1 MRFIRI
7 LNIQNMFEIITNQYK
22 NFKSLH
28 YFLRNTANNVNK
40 LSDTYLQ
47 VKKRDRYEDITY
59 EQVFHQLNAISAYLY
74 NAGLRKGD
82 RAALLIENCPEYIC
96 FDQGLMQLGLV
107 NVSIYPTSSE
117 ADFEHIINDSGSQVI
132 LVGTPFLLKRLKKVK
147 VNCPTLKFIITAFDT
162 EGEGIIS
169 YNKLIE
175 EGNKLYSNTKDLI
188 EQELEKVTYDD
199 LSCLLYTSGTT
210 GKPKGAMLSHNNF
223 MSNIV
228 MADMLLPLVTKD
240 YTFLSFLPLC
250 HVYERT
256 CTYYYSTY
264 KGFKVAFAQS
274 LESLTAN
281 IQEVQPRAILTVPRL
296 LERIEERVRKS
307 ATAQGGFKLKI
318 FNWALKIGE
327 TRRINKENNKPNGL
341 FLNIQ
346 LALAEKLVYS
356 KIKARLGGKMSVM
369 VSGGGALPKHVG
381 EFFAN
386 LDILVIEGYG
396 LTETSPF
403 VCANEVHRQI
413 WGTVGRIG
421 QANEVALQNIET
433 KEIITLQT
441 YDSYNPNFECEEGEI
456 LVRGLNVIKGYWNL
470 PEETAKAID
479 SEGWLHTGD
488 VGKFEKGYLKITDR
502 IKNLIVNSFGKNIYP
517 TPIENVYMK
526 SNKIEQI
533 FLIGDGQE
541 YLTAL
546 IVPSKEELKEKFN
559 LKEEF
564 FESLD
569 VFIKDKEIIDWMDED
584 LKKLEV
590 NLGKFERIKNYSL
603 KRKPFTLEDGEMTP
617 TQKIKRKVVET
628 KYADEVKAIYTNV
641 S

>member
-7 LNIQNMFEIITNQYK
+7 LKIQNMFEIITNQYK

-117 ADFEHIINDSGSQVI
+117 ADIEHIINDSGSQVI

-175 EGNKLYSNTKDLI
+175 EGNKLYSDTKDLI

-274 LESLTAN
+274 LES
-281 IQEVQPRAILTVPRL
+281 
-296 LERIEERVRKS
+296 
-307 ATAQGGFKLKI
+307 
-318 FNWALKIGE
+318 
-327 TRRINKENNKPNGL
+327 
-341 FLNIQ
+341 
-346 LALAEKLVYS
+346 
-356 KIKARLGGKMSVM
+356 
-369 VSGGGALPKHVG
+369 
-381 EFFAN
+381 
-386 LDILVIEGYG
+386 
-396 LTETSPF
+396 
-403 VCANEVHRQI
+403 
-413 WGTVGRIG
+413 
-421 QANEVALQNIET
+421 
-433 KEIITLQT
+433 
-441 YDSYNPNFECEEGEI
+441 
-456 LVRGLNVIKGYWNL
+456 
-470 PEETAKAID
+470 
-479 SEGWLHTGD
+479 
-488 VGKFEKGYLKITDR
+488 
-502 IKNLIVNSFGKNIYP
+502 
-517 TPIENVYMK
+517 
-526 SNKIEQI
+526 
-533 FLIGDGQE
+533 
-541 YLTAL
+541 
-546 IVPSKEELKEKFN
+546 
-559 LKEEF
+559 
-564 FESLD
+564 
-569 VFIKDKEIIDWMDED
+569 
-584 LKKLEV
+584 
-590 NLGKFERIKNYSL
+590 
-603 KRKPFTLEDGEMTP
+603 
-617 TQKIKRKVVET
+617 
-628 KYADEVKAIYTNV
+628 
-641 S
+641 

>member
-1 MRFIRI
+1 
-7 LNIQNMFEIITNQYK
+7 MFEIVTNQYK
-22 NFKSLH
+22 DFKSLH
-28 YFLRNTANNVNK
+28 YFLRNTAYKINK
-40 LSDTYLQ
+40 PSDTYLQ

-59 EQVFHQLNAISAYLY
+59 EQVFNQLNAISAYLY
-74 NAGLRKGD
+74 NLGFRKGD
-82 RAALLIENCPEYIC
+82 KAALLIENCPEYIC

-117 ADFEHIINDSGSQVI
+117 ADIEHIINDSQSKII

-147 VNCPTLKFIITAFDT
+147 NNCPTLKNIITAFESESEDS
-162 EGEGIIS
+162 IS
-169 YNKLIE
+169 YSKLIE
-175 EGNKLYSNTKDLI
+175 EGQNLYKTTKNLI
-188 EQELEKVTYDD
+188 EQELEKVTYND

-223 MSNIV
+223 MSNII
-228 MADMLLPLVTKD
+228 MADMLLPIVTKD

-307 ATAQGGFKLKI
+307 ASSQGGVKLKI

-327 TRRINKENNKPNGL
+327 KRRINKENNKSNGIL
-341 FLNIQ
+341 LNLQ
-346 LALAEKLVYS
+346 LAIAEKLVYS
-356 KIKARLGGKMSVM
+356 KIKERLGGKMSVM

-386 LDILVIEGYG
+386 LNILVIEGYG

-421 QANEVALQNIET
+421 QANEVALQHVET
-433 KEIITLQT
+433 KKIITLQT
-441 YDSYNPNFECEEGEI
+441 YDTYDPTFECEEGEI

-546 IVPSKEELKEKFN
+546 IVPSKEEMKEHFN
-559 LKEEF
+559 FKEDYFNKEE
-564 FESLD
+564 D
-569 VFIKDKEIIDWMDED
+569 FIKDKEVIDWMEED
-584 LKKLEV
+584 IRKLEL
-590 NLGKFERIKNYSL
+590 NLGKFERVKNYSL
-603 KRKPFTLEDGEMTP
+603 KRRPFTLEDGEMTP
-617 TQKIKRKVVET
+617 TQKIKRKIVEN
-628 KYADEVKAIYTNV
+628 KYADEIKAIYTNV

>member
-1 MRFIRI
+1 
-7 LNIQNMFEIITNQYK
+7 MFEIITEKYK
-22 NFKSLH
+22 EFKSLH
-28 YFLRNTANNVNK
+28 YFLRHTANLIHK
-40 LSDTYLQ
+40 PTDTYLQ

-59 EQVFHQLNAISAYLY
+59 AQVFEQLNGISAYLY
-74 NAGLRKGD
+74 ELGLRKGD
-82 RAALLIENCPEYIC
+82 KAALLIENCPEYIC
-96 FDQGLMQLGLV
+96 FDQALMQLGIV

-117 ADFEHIINDSGSQVI
+117 ADIEYIINDSEAKTI

-147 VNCPTLKFIITAFDT
+147 DNCPTLKTIITTFET
-162 EGEGIIS
+162 ESNEIKTYHNVVLEGT
-169 YNKLIE
+169 
-175 EGNKLYSNTKDLI
+175 KLYQQNQHLI
-188 EQELEKVTYDD
+188 EQELEKVTPQD

-210 GKPKGAMLSHNNF
+210 GKPKGAMLTHDNF

-228 MADMLLPLVTKD
+228 MADLLLPIVTKD
-240 YTFLSFLPLC
+240 FTFLSFLPLC

-256 CTYYYSTY
+256 CTYYFSTY

-274 LESLTAN
+274 LEALTTN

-296 LERIEERVRKS
+296 LERIEERVRKN

-318 FNWALKIGE
+318 FNWALKNGE
-327 TRRINKENNKPNGL
+327 KRRINKENGKSNGL
-341 FLNIQ
+341 FLNLQ
-346 LALAEKLVYS
+346 LKIAEKLVYS
-356 KIKARLGGKMSVM
+356 KIKSRLGGKMSVM

-403 VCANEVHRQI
+403 VCANEIHRQI

-421 QANEVALQNIET
+421 QANEVAIQNVDT
-433 KEIITLQT
+433 KEIITVQT
-441 YDSYNPNFECEEGEI
+441 YESFNPNFESAEGEI
-456 LVRGLNVIKGYWNL
+456 LVRGLNVMKGYWKQ

-479 SEGWLHTGD
+479 KDGWLHTGD

-502 IKNLIVNSFGKNIYP
+502 IKNIIVNSFGKNVYP
-517 TPIENVYMK
+517 TPIENVYLK
-526 SNKIEQI
+526 SNRIEQI

-546 IVPSKEELKEKFN
+546 IVPSKEDMKEAFKFN
-559 LKEEF
+559 EDF
-564 FESLD
+564 YNQPD
-569 VFIKDKEIIDWMDED
+569 DFIRDKEVIDWIDED
-584 LKKLEV
+584 MKKLEV
-590 NLGKFERIKNYSL
+590 NLGKFERVKNFAV
-603 KRKPFTLEDGEMTP
+603 KRKPFSLEDGEMTP

-628 KYADEVKAIYTNV
+628 KYAAEIKNIYTNV

>member
-1 MRFIRI
+1 
-7 LNIQNMFEIITNQYK
+7 MFEIITEKYK
-22 NFKSLH
+22 DFKSLH
-28 YFLRNTANNVNK
+28 YFLRNTAYKINK
-40 LSDTYLQ
+40 PSDTYLQ
-47 VKKRDRYEDITY
+47 VKKKDRYEDITY
-59 EQVFHQLNAISAYLY
+59 AQVFEQLNAISAYLY
-74 NAGLRKGD
+74 EQGLRKGD
-82 RAALLIENCPEYIC
+82 KAALLIENCPEYIC
-96 FDQGLMQLGLV
+96 YDQALMQLGIV
-107 NVSIYPTSSE
+107 NVSVYPTSSE
-117 ADFEHIINDSGSQVI
+117 SDLQHIINDSESKII
-132 LVGTPFLLKRLKKVK
+132 LVGTPFLLKRVKKIK
-147 VNCPTLKFIITAFDT
+147 DNCPTLKNIITTFDT
-162 EGEGIIS
+162 EGDHIIS
-169 YNKLIE
+169 YNKVIE
-175 EGNKLYSNTKDLI
+175 QGTILYEKTKDSI

-210 GKPKGAMLSHNNF
+210 GKPKGAMLTHNNF

-228 MADMLLPLVTKD
+228 MADLLLPIVTKD

-256 CTYYYSTY
+256 CTYYYSTF

-274 LESLTAN
+274 LEALTSN

-296 LERIEERVRKS
+296 LERIEDRVRKS
-307 ATAQGGFKLKI
+307 VTTSGGYKEII
-318 FNWALKIGE
+318 FNWAIKAGE
-327 TRRINKENNKPNGL
+327 KRRINKENGKNNGL
-341 FLNIQ
+341 FLKLQ
-346 LALAEKLVYS
+346 LAIAEKLVFAQ
-356 KIKARLGGKMSVM
+356 IKERLGGKMSVM

-381 EFFAN
+381 EFFGN
-386 LDILVIEGYG
+386 LDMLVIEGYG

-403 VCANEVHRQI
+403 VSANEIHRQI

-421 QANEVALQNIET
+421 QANEVAIQHVDT

-441 YDSYNPNFECEEGEI
+441 YESYNPTFESGEGEI
-456 LVRGLNVIKGYWNL
+456 LVRGLNVMKGYWNL

-479 SEGWLHTGD
+479 SDGWLHTGD

-502 IKNLIVNSFGKNIYP
+502 IKNIIVNSFGKNVYP

-546 IVPSKEELKEKFN
+546 IVPSKDEVKEKFN

-564 FESLD
+564 FKEID
-569 VFIKDKEIIDWMDED
+569 DFIREQEIIDWMEED
-584 LKKLEV
+584 MKKLEV
-590 NLGKFERIKNYSL
+590 NLGKYERVKHYAL
-603 KRKPFTLEDGEMTP
+603 KRRPFTLEDGEMTP

-628 KYADEVKAIYTNV
+628 KYNDEIKSIYINV

>member
-1 MRFIRI
+1 
-7 LNIQNMFEIITNQYK
+7 MFETITEKYK
-22 NFKSLH
+22 DFKSLH
-28 YFLRNTANNVNK
+28 YFLRNTAYNINK
-40 LSDTYLQ
+40 PSDTYLQ
-47 VKKRDRYEDITY
+47 VKKIDRYEDITY
-59 EQVFHQLNAISAYLY
+59 AQVFEQLNAISAYLHKV
-74 NAGLRKGD
+74 GLRKGD
-82 RAALLIENCPEYIC
+82 KAALLIENCPEYIC
-96 FDQGLMQLGLV
+96 FDQALMQLGIV

-117 ADFEHIINDSGSQVI
+117 SDIEYIINDSESKTI

-147 VNCPTLKFIITAFDT
+147 DNCASLKTIITTFKT
-162 EGEGIIS
+162 EEDGIKS
-169 YNKLIE
+169 YDKVIE
-175 EGNKLYSNTKDLI
+175 EGTILYKTTKELI
-188 EQELEKVTYDD
+188 EQELEKVTYED

-210 GKPKGAMLSHNNF
+210 GKPKGAMLTHNNF
-223 MSNIV
+223 MSNII
-228 MADMLLPLVTKD
+228 MADLLLPIVTKD

-256 CTYYYSTY
+256 CTYYFSTY

-274 LESLTAN
+274 LEALTTN

-307 ATAQGGFKLKI
+307 ATDQGGFKLKI
-318 FNWALKIGE
+318 FNWALKAGE
-327 TRRINKENNKPNGL
+327 KRRINKENDKGNGL
-341 FLNIQ
+341 FLTLQ
-346 LALAEKLVYS
+346 LALAEKIVYS
-356 KIKARLGGKMSVM
+356 KIKERLGGKMSVM

-403 VCANEVHRQI
+403 VCANQVHRQV

-421 QANEVALQNIET
+421 QANEVAIQNVES

-441 YDSYNPNFECEEGEI
+441 YDSYNPNFESAEGEI
-456 LVRGLNVIKGYWNL
+456 LVRGLNVMKGYWNL

-479 SEGWLHTGD
+479 NEGWLHTGD

-502 IKNLIVNSFGKNIYP
+502 IKNIIVNSFGKNVYP

-533 FLIGDGQE
+533 FLIGDRQE

-546 IVPSKEELKEKFN
+546 IVPSKEEMKEVFN
-559 LKEEF
+559 FEEDYF
-564 FESLD
+564 KQEQD
-569 VFIKDKEIIDWMDED
+569 FIRDKKVMEWMDAD
-584 LKKLEV
+584 MKKLEV
-590 NLGKFERIKNYSL
+590 NLGKFERVKNYSI
-603 KRKPFTLEDGEMTP
+603 KRRPFTLEDGEMTP

-628 KYADEVKAIYTNV
+628 KYADEIKSIYISV

>member
-1 MRFIRI
+1 
-7 LNIQNMFEIITNQYK
+7 MFEVISDKYK
-22 NFKSLH
+22 NYKSLH
-28 YFLRNTANNVNK
+28 YFLRHTANNINK
-40 LSDTYLQ
+40 PSDTYLQ
-47 VKKRDRYEDITY
+47 VKKRDRYEDISY
-59 EQVFHQLNAISAYLY
+59 AQVFEQLNGISAYLF
-74 NAGLRKGD
+74 NIGLRKGD

-96 FDQGLMQLGLV
+96 FDQALMQLGIV

-117 ADFEHIINDSGSQVI
+117 TDIEYIINDSQAKTI
-132 LVGTPFLLKRLKKVK
+132 LVGTPFLLKRLKKIK
-147 VNCPTLKFIITAFDT
+147 DNCPTLIDIITAFET
-162 EGEGIIS
+162 EGDQIKS
-169 YNKLIE
+169 YSKVVE
-175 EGNKLYSNTKDLI
+175 EGTILYNNTKDLI
-188 EQELEKVTYDD
+188 EQELEKVGYDD

-210 GKPKGAMLSHNNF
+210 GKPKGAMLTHNNF

-228 MADMLLPLVTKD
+228 MADLLLPIVTKE

-256 CTYYYSTY
+256 CTYYFSTY

-274 LESLTAN
+274 LESLTTN
-281 IQEVQPRAILTVPRL
+281 IQEIQPRAILTVPRL

-307 ATAQGGFKLKI
+307 VTSKGGLSLKI
-318 FNWALKIGE
+318 FNWALKAGE
-327 TRRINKENNKPNGL
+327 KRRINKENNRSNGL

-346 LALAEKLVYS
+346 LALAEKMVYT
-356 KIKARLGGKMSVM
+356 KIKSRLGGKMSVM

-381 EFFAN
+381 EFFGN

-403 VCANEVHRQI
+403 VCANEIHRQI

-421 QANEVALQNIET
+421 QANEVAIQNVET
-433 KEIITLQT
+433 KEIITIQT
-441 YDSYNPNFECEEGEI
+441 YDSYKPDFECPEGEI
-456 LVRGLNVIKGYWNL
+456 LVRGLNVMKGYWNL

-502 IKNLIVNSFGKNIYP
+502 IKNILVNSFGKNIYP
-517 TPIENVYMK
+517 TPIENVYLK

-533 FLIGDGQE
+533 FLIGDRQE

-546 IVPSKEELKEKFN
+546 IVPSKEELKEKWSF
-559 LKEEF
+559 KEDYF
-564 FESLD
+564 KMD
-569 VFIKDKEIIDWMDED
+569 DDFIREKEVIDWIEED
-584 LKKLEV
+584 MKMLEV

-603 KRKPFTLEDGEMTP
+603 KRRPFTMEDGELTP
-617 TQKIKRKVVET
+617 TQKIKRKIVET
-628 KYADEVKAIYTNV
+628 KYEKEIKAIYTSV